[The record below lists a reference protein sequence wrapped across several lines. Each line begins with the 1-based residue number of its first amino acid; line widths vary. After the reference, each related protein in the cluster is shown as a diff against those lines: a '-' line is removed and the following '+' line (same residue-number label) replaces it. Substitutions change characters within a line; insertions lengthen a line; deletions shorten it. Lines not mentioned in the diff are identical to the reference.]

1 VTIGGSV
8 LLVGPDGMLGRAWKM
23 LLEERDIG
31 HEALEYPAFDLRNE
45 TTVRKAISSRHAWVV
60 NCAGW
65 TDVDAAEASEQDATR
80 VNGTGIGWLADA
92 CRGAGATLVHYS
104 TDYVFDGQ
112 ATAPYPVDAPLH
124 PVNAYGRSKALGER
138 LIVESGVRH
147 LLLRTSWLYAPWG
160 KNFVRTII
168 ALSRQRNELKVVDD
182 QRGRPTSAQHLAQA
196 SLALMDRGAVASGV
210 DGIFHVTDGG
220 ACTWFEFA
228 RVVVES
234 TSPTCRVHPCTSAE
248 FPRPAP
254 RPAYSILDVSKA
266 ERLVGPMPPWRE
278 NLSRVL
284 ASVEAP

>member
-1 VTIGGSV
+1 VTVRGSV
-8 LLVGPDGMLGRAWKM
+8 LLVGSDGMLGRAWKS
-23 LLEERDIG
+23 LLEERGIG
-31 HEALEYPAFDLRNE
+31 HEALEYPAFDLRDE
-45 TTVRKAISSRHAWVV
+45 TNVRKAISSRHAWVV

-65 TDVDAAEASEQDATR
+65 TDVDLAEASEHEATL

-92 CRGAGATLVHYS
+92 CHRAGAALVHYS
-104 TDYVFDGQ
+104 TDYVFNGRA
-112 ATAPYPVDAPLH
+112 ATPYPPDARQD
-124 PVNAYGRSKALGER
+124 PVNAYGRSKALGEK
-138 LIVESGVRH
+138 LIVESGARH

-168 ALSRQRNELKVVDD
+168 AQSGQRTDLKVVDD

-196 SLALMDRGAVASGV
+196 SLALMDQGAEASGT

-220 ACTWFEFA
+220 ACTWFELA
-228 RVVVES
+228 RAVVAS

-266 ERLVGPMPPWRE
+266 ERLLGPMPPWRE

-284 ASVEAP
+284 GAL